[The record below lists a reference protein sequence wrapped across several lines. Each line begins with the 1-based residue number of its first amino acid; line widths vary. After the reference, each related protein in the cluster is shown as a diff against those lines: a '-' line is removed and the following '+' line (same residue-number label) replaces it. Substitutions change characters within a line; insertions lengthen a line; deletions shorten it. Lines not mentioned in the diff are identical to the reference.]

1 MNRLT
6 ALLIVLI
13 LGMAVLCAHSALGE
27 EGPSAP
33 YRAVV
38 ANPNVA
44 DRLNLRAR
52 PDTAS
57 DTQGRF
63 YSGTPVTV
71 LDTIRD
77 KEGREWA
84 RVDLTDGYEAGISV
98 TGYMLSEYLMPMNR
112 NYEAPQLFHTA
123 WTASRNVPVR
133 VRAKNSAD
141 TVGTVSGLV
150 YVLGDIGDDWRLVGS
165 ENHEVAGYVRTAQ
178 LTNQQIRVEDAYLIP
193 ADGGATVTVYKDKAM
208 KKQAATYYAGATVR
222 IVGSAIIKI
231 LEKYGKDA
239 PKYVGEYVKSM
250 KEAM

>member
-27 EGPSAP
+27 EELDTP

-57 DTQGRF
+57 ETLGRF

-77 KEGREWA
+77 KDGREWA
-84 RVDLTDGYEAGISV
+84 RVDLTDGYDAGISV
-98 TGYMLSEYLMPMNR
+98 TGYML
-112 NYEAPQLFHTA
+112 
-123 WTASRNVPVR
+123 
-133 VRAKNSAD
+133 
-141 TVGTVSGLV
+141 
-150 YVLGDIGDDWRLVGS
+150 
-165 ENHEVAGYVRTAQ
+165 
-178 LTNQQIRVEDAYLIP
+178 
-193 ADGGATVTVYKDKAM
+193 
-208 KKQAATYYAGATVR
+208 
-222 IVGSAIIKI
+222 
-231 LEKYGKDA
+231 
-239 PKYVGEYVKSM
+239 
-250 KEAM
+250 